1 MKSDISYPD
10 LEAFCAAHP
19 ELKKQF
25 IAARLR
31 MTPVRFSKIKA
42 RRIGATDAEIRAIAD
57 LLNQSVP
64 HARSLYE
71 RAA

>member
-1 MKSDISYPD
+1 MKSVTNYPD

-31 MTPVRFSKIKA
+31 MTPVRFSKVKA
-42 RRIGATDAEIRAIAD
+42 RRVGATETEIRAIAD
-57 LLNQSVP
+57 LLNQSIS